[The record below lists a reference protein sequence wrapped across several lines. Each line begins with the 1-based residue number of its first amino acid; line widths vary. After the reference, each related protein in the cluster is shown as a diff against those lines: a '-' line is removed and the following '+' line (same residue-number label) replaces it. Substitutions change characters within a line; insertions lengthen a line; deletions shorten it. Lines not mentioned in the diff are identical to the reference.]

1 MIKRIVCMAMAW
13 MLLLGCG
20 LWAKAEDSSTASAL
34 SWDEL
39 EAWVDSYKTRAMETS
54 PLNDPTEDAAA
65 SEDGYAFIYEFATL
79 YMDRPEMT
87 EEAQV
92 RSLVITAED
101 EVAPHNTAI
110 DMRTKD
116 VLSSYYSENSDL
128 AGTESF
134 AALYVS
140 NLMPEGAAWAW
151 VQRDGQRIMTIQYA
165 VHEQP
170 ATGGDGYT
178 DAGLIY
184 TIQDGLVAAIR
195 AYGMDTRI
203 TADEVSRN
211 VEEVEKVSQQH
222 YYAQVPYSEVG
233 TDLTKFG
240 EEDLSFSGIS
250 FLTMTP
256 EEAIAELGDARE
268 DTWMEDDTGEY
279 LRSMEFAS
287 CTMTFVYDAKKEN
300 PRLDVLTIDTDQLEG
315 PRCTKIGDTISSV
328 LQRFRHS
335 EGSYDDETATETL
348 YGTSG
353 EAPYG
358 LAEYGTDASAV
369 LMYVLSTGDTTVC
382 LHFNFE
388 MMALTEITLYT
399 MN

>member
-1 MIKRIVCMAMAW
+1 MFKRMICAALAM
-13 MLLLGCG
+13 MLFLPCLLT
-20 LWAKAEDSSTASAL
+20 AQAEDTDASAL

-39 EAWVDSYKTRAMETS
+39 EEWVESYKTRAMETE
-54 PLNDPTEDAAA
+54 PLNDPTEDEAS
-65 SEDGYAFIYEFATL
+65 SEDGYAFIYDFATL

-92 RSLVITAED
+92 RSLVITDAD
-101 EVAPHNTAI
+101 EVAPHNTTI
-110 DMRTKD
+110 DMRTSD
-116 VLSSYYSENSDL
+116 VLSSYYTENSNL

-140 NLMPEGAAWAW
+140 NLLPDSASWAW

-203 TADEVSRN
+203 TAEEVQTNLEEVSQ
-211 VEEVEKVSQQH
+211 VSAQSYYTEVPS
-222 YYAQVPYSEVG
+222 STVG
-233 TDLTKFG
+233 TDLTAFG
-240 EEDLSFSGIS
+240 EEDLVFSGVD
-250 FLTMTP
+250 FLNITP
-256 EEAIAELGDARE
+256 DEAVQELGDARE
-268 DTWMEDDTGEY
+268 DDWMQDDTGEY
-279 LRSMEFAS
+279 LRTMEFAS
-287 CTMTFVYDAKKEN
+287 CTMTFLYDVNKEN
-300 PRLDVLTIDTDQLEG
+300 PKLDVMTIDTDQLEG
-315 PRCTKIGDTISSV
+315 PRCVRVGDTLSSV
-328 LQRFRHS
+328 IQRFRHS
-335 EGSYDDETATETL
+335 DGDYDEDTSTEML

-358 LAEYGTDASAV
+358 LAEYGTDASST
-369 LMYVLSTGDTTVC
+369 LMYVLSLNGKTVC
-382 LHFNFE
+382 LHLSFE
-388 MMALTEITLYT
+388 MMELAEITIYY
-399 MN
+399 MD